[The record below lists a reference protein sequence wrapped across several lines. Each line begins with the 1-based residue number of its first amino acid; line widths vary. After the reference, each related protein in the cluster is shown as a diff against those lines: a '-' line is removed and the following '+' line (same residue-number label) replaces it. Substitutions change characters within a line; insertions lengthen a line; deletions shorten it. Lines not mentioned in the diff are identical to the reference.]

1 MRGHRFRHHGLPFA
15 IVAACAA
22 GAAASASAARA
33 AEPLPATPAV
43 ETVYLNA
50 AALAQLQ
57 TTNPERYAR
66 VERILAAAHSLCR
79 PHAPESELASF
90 GVRDFECAP
99 RLLLTSNPPQWR
111 IGFRID
117 ATRYVATV
125 FVTGDSPRLLP
136 AR

>member
-1 MRGHRFRHHGLPFA
+1 VRCHRFV
-15 IVAACAA
+15 ITAACAA
-22 GAAASASAARA
+22 ALAGGGSAASAD
-33 AEPLPATPAV
+33 ELLPATPAV

-57 TTNPERYAR
+57 SANPERYAR

-79 PHAPESELASF
+79 PHAPEHELASY
-90 GVRDFECAP
+90 GVRDFECVP

-117 ATRYVATV
+117 DTRYVATV